1 MRTPSRFPA
10 GGVSLYRM
18 TDDHS
23 SNDGAPLGEAGTGD
37 LLNPPGPVEGEPD
50 LGPAADAATDGEAA
64 PEAAASD
71 AAGGEE
77 QPAQPDQYPEEL
89 RRLSEIAGE
98 AMQNMLE
105 HYDKVLSPSLDALRR
120 AIANSVPTANLAPEV
135 FKDFQIPGVAD
146 MSRNLSKQLD
156 GIIRSAVPRLSISRV
171 EASKLFSVTPG
182 RISQIAK
189 AAEAMQKDF
198 QERFP
203 TPALPH
209 VLDVEVQRLAEL
221 VRRRTATAP
230 APSAEGGDVVAGLER
245 LAALNEKGLL
255 TDDEFRTAKAKLLGE

>member
-1 MRTPSRFPA
+1 
-10 GGVSLYRM
+10 M

-23 SNDGAPLGEAGTGD
+23 SHDGAPLDEAGSGD

-50 LGPAADAATDGEAA
+50 LGPAPDAAADDDGA
-64 PEAAASD
+64 PEAGAP
-71 AAGGEE
+71 AGGGS
-77 QPAQPDQYPEEL
+77 AQPDQYPEEL

-120 AIANSVPTANLAPEV
+120 AIANSVPTSTIAPEV

-156 GIIRSAVPRLSISRV
+156 GIVRSAVPRLSISRV

-189 AAEAMQKDF
+189 AAEGLQKDF

-209 VLDVEVQRLAEL
+209 VLDVEVQRLADI
-221 VRRRTATAP
+221 VRRRTAAAPTAAPTAP
-230 APSAEGGDVVAGLER
+230 PAEGGDVVAGLER
-245 LAALNEKGLL
+245 LASLNERGLL

>member
-1 MRTPSRFPA
+1 
-10 GGVSLYRM
+10 M

-23 SNDGAPLGEAGTGD
+23 SKDGAPLDEAGTGD
-37 LLNPPGPVEGEPD
+37 LLNPPGPIEGEPD
-50 LGPAADAATDGEAA
+50 LGPAPDAATDGEGAPDAA
-64 PEAAASD
+64 ASDAPASD
-71 AAGGEE
+71 AAGGAE
-77 QPAQPDQYPEEL
+77 QPDQYPEEL

-120 AIANSVPTANLAPEV
+120 AIANSVPTTNLAPEV

-156 GIIRSAVPRLSISRV
+156 GIVRSAVPRLSISRV

-209 VLDVEVQRLAEL
+209 VLDVEVQRLADI
-221 VRRRTATAP
+221 VRRRTAAAP
-230 APSAEGGDVVAGLER
+230 ASGAASAENDVVAGLER

>member
-1 MRTPSRFPA
+1 
-10 GGVSLYRM
+10 M

-23 SNDGAPLGEAGTGD
+23 SNDGAPIDETAHGD

-50 LGPAADAATDGEAA
+50 LGGAPAADAAATAGTA
-64 PEAAASD
+64 P
-71 AAGGEE
+71 AGGE
-77 QPAQPDQYPEEL
+77 PAADAGPAGAEEAGTGSQQYPEEL
-89 RRLSEIAGE
+89 RRLSEVAGE

-105 HYDKVLSPSLDALRR
+105 HYEKVLSPSLDALRR
-120 AIANSVPTANLAPEV
+120 AIANSVPTTNLAPEV

-189 AAEAMQKDF
+189 AAEAMQKDI

-203 TPALPH
+203 APALPH
-209 VLDVEVQRLAEL
+209 VLDVEVQRLADI
-221 VRRRTATAP
+221 VRRRP
-230 APSAEGGDVVAGLER
+230 AREDVVTGLER
-245 LAALNEKGLL
+245 LAALHEKGVL
-255 TDDEFRTAKAKLLGE
+255 TEQEFAVAKAKLLGGE

>member
-1 MRTPSRFPA
+1 
-10 GGVSLYRM
+10 M

-23 SNDGAPLGEAGTGD
+23 SHDGAPLDEAGTGD

-50 LGPAADAATDGEAA
+50 LGSAPDAARDGEGA
-64 PEAAASD
+64 PEAPASD
-71 AAGGEE
+71 TAGGT
-77 QPAQPDQYPEEL
+77 AGADGQPDEYPEEL

-120 AIANSVPTANLAPEV
+120 AIANSVPTSNLAPEV

-221 VRRRTATAP
+221 VRRRTAAAP
-230 APSAEGGDVVAGLER
+230 AAPSAEGGDVVAGLER

-255 TDDEFRTAKAKLLGE
+255 TDDEFRSAKAKLLGE

>member
-1 MRTPSRFPA
+1 
-10 GGVSLYRM
+10 M

-23 SNDGAPLGEAGTGD
+23 SNDGAPLDEAGTGD
-37 LLNPPGPVEGEPD
+37 LLNPPGPLEGEPD
-50 LGPAADAATDGEAA
+50 LGPAQHAATDGEAA
-64 PEAAASD
+64 PEAASATSGD
-71 AAGGEE
+71 EP
-77 QPAQPDQYPEEL
+77 PAQPDQYPEEL

-98 AMQNMLE
+98 AMQSMLE

-120 AIANSVPTANLAPEV
+120 AIANSVPTSSIAPEV

-156 GIIRSAVPRLSISRV
+156 GIVRSAVPRLSISRV

-221 VRRRTATAP
+221 VRRRAATAP
-230 APSAEGGDVVAGLER
+230 ASSPTEGGDVVAGLER
-245 LAALNEKGLL
+245 LASLNERGLL
-255 TDDEFRTAKAKLLGE
+255 TDDEFRTAKAKLLGD